1 MPRANGRGFSGSQIH
16 ILPGV
21 YCRRLISDATRR
33 QPTIRLAVSDFWGI
47 RQVTVCRVAQTLNP
61 GTYAC
66 RGSNEAWSPWGLS
79 GGVMLRS
86 CVRCDIVV
94 AKRKSQIPAASRRP
108 PWGGEAIERRPA
120 SLTSGDCSPE
130 PATSTFNSRL
140 RKIVIAGRLRTGQVS
155 AQLCQERVRPLFFLL
170 APSRERRLNDFCR
183 ELWRLSTWR
192 QKHLHRGWPGQ
203 SRQSHEF
210 QI

>member
-1 MPRANGRGFSGSQIH
+1 M
-16 ILPGV
+16 
-21 YCRRLISDATRR
+21 
-33 QPTIRLAVSDFWGI
+33 

-66 RGSNEAWSPWGLS
+66 RGSNETWSPWGLS

-86 CVRCDIVV
+86 CVRCDIAV
-94 AKRKSQIPAASRRP
+94 AKRKSQMPAASRRP

-120 SLTSGDCSPE
+120 SLTVRDCSRE
-130 PATSTFNSRL
+130 PAASTINSRL
-140 RKIVIAGRLRTGQVS
+140 RKNVIAGRLRAGQFSETAMPVF
-155 AQLCQERVRPLFFLL
+155 AQLCQERVQPLFFPL
-170 APSRERRLNDFCR
+170 ARSRERRLNDFCR

-192 QKHLHRGWPGQ
+192 QKDLHRGWPGRT
-203 SRQSHEF
+203 RQSHEF